1 MKTSFTDD
9 AQFQNVFL
17 GSCDLK
23 FSKKHTKNKSMYPN
37 AHSLLTEARLG
48 PFLAA
53 RIRAAVDVLPENK
66 TLGWGP
72 VGTRK
77 IRNPG

>member
-1 MKTSFTDD
+1 MYPFRIVKPYI
-9 AQFQNVFL
+9 
-17 GSCDLK
+17 
-23 FSKKHTKNKSMYPN
+23 FSKNYTKNKSLYPN
-37 AHSLLTEARLG
+37 AHSQLTEARLG

-53 RIRAAVDVLPENK
+53 HIRAAVDVLPENK

-77 IRNPG
+77 IRNPDRRSSLITK